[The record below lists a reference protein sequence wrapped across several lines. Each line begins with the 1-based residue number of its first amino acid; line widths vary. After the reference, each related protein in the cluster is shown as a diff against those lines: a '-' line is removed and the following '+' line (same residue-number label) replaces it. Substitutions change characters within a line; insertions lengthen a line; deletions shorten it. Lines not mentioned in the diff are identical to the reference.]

1 MKEAQLWFWI
11 LLNAL
16 LVSLVI
22 AILGVGLPLAV
33 QWGNSVPPARTITV
47 TAEGKTT
54 ATPDI
59 AEISFSVVT
68 QGQNPQT
75 LSSNNTDKMNAVM
88 QFVSSQNIASSDIA
102 TTGYNLQPNY
112 QYDKNTQAN
121 FITGYTL
128 TQTVDVKVRDL
139 KNVAS
144 VLGGL
149 APLGVNQIGGV
160 NFTFSDPDAFL
171 AVARVDAINKAQIKA
186 LQMAQDAGTSL
197 GRVVNVSEN
206 GITPRPFPVYNMSMS
221 SAGSGMAVAPSTP
234 DVQPGSQDVT
244 DDVTITYSL
253 R

>member
-11 LLNAL
+11 LINAL
-16 LVSLVI
+16 LVALIV

-33 QWGNSVPPARTITV
+33 QWGASVPPAKTITV
-47 TAEGKTT
+47 SAEGKTT
-54 ATPDI
+54 ATPDM
-59 AEISFSVVT
+59 AEISFSVVS

-75 LSSNNTDKMNAVM
+75 LTSNNTDKMNAVL

-102 TTGYNLQPNY
+102 TTGYDLQPNY
-112 QYDKNTQAN
+112 QYDKDTQAN

-128 TQTVDVKVRDL
+128 TQTVSIKVRNL
-139 KNVAS
+139 TSVAS

-160 NFTFSDPDAFL
+160 NFTFADPDSFL
-171 AVARVDAINKAQIKA
+171 SVARANAINKAEMKA
-186 LQMAQDAGTSL
+186 RQMAQDSGTSL

-206 GITPRPFPVYNMSMS
+206 GTTPPPQPIFMNASGL
-221 SAGSGMAVAPSTP
+221 AGSAVRDSATP
-234 DVQPGSQDVT
+234 NVQPGSQDVT
-244 DDVTITYSL
+244 DDVTITYAL